1 MRIKLDNNKR
11 QELMI
16 LCESLKDEIQE
27 ELIAKAMKRQFH
39 NLWFGRDRLEAIRFL
54 KETTST
60 HFKAYKWYAIAI
72 IDDIHKA
79 LNNDFVEEIWLSSDE
94 FYILFGDKD

>member
-27 ELIAKAMKRQFH
+27 ELIAKAMKRQFN
-39 NLWFGRDRLEAIRFL
+39 NLWFGRDRLQAVRFL
-54 KETTST
+54 KETTDIQ
-60 HFKAYKWYAIAI
+60 FCAYKWYDIVI
-72 IDDIHKA
+72 IDEIHNILHSGFA
-79 LNNDFVEEIWLSSDE
+79 DEIWLNSDE
-94 FYILFGDKD
+94 FYVLFGGKE